1 MKKRLFAMVMS
12 LLMIVSAAS
21 VSAYAAETKDFPV
34 PLEEK
39 GVMTNRNIGV
49 VPSAP
54 YGIQSA
60 RPEVIEQWRATNN
73 EAELASALEDEAAT
87 LAAATWVEI
96 DDFYYYGQEKS
107 TSCGPA
113 SVKMALKG
121 LTGITYSESTIRT
134 GCQWSSSTGATLE
147 NCTTY
152 LNSEQSIYDYD
163 DKYSVLKSLFNS
175 NMYNAV
181 SDGAP
186 PIVGIVTTTEDGWF
200 YNTSGHALAI
210 YAILSDKSQYALADP
225 WGGYADND
233 DWKWYTKTD
242 DDLFDAYD
250 WNKGYIA

>member
-1 MKKRLFAMVMS
+1 
-12 LLMIVSAAS
+12 
-21 VSAYAAETKDFPV
+21 
-34 PLEEK
+34 
-39 GVMTNRNIGV
+39 
-49 VPSAP
+49 
-54 YGIQSA
+54 
-60 RPEVIEQWRATNN
+60 
-73 EAELASALEDEAAT
+73 
-87 LAAATWVEI
+87 
-96 DDFYYYGQEKS
+96 
-107 TSCGPA
+107 
-113 SVKMALKG
+113 MALKG